1 MDILSIIILVLLA
14 IWFAAAVIYMI
25 KNKGGCSCG
34 GGSSCGGGAYCKN
47 GCGSGCNGCKRCN
60 PPERG

>member
-14 IWFAAAVIYMI
+14 IWFVAAVIYMI

-34 GGSSCGGGAYCKN
+34 GSSCGSCTDCKN
-47 GCGSGCNGCKRCN
+47 GCGGCNGCKRCN
-60 PPERG
+60 PSERG